1 MKRRVLIVVS
11 SDPRVSP
18 RPAEAV
24 RIAAGVSAWESIES
38 VLCLSGPAVLALG
51 ESAEELVDG
60 DNFVRYLPP
69 APGAGRRICVPR
81 GESLLSN
88 LGESRVRFDSV
99 SEDELARLA
108 ANSDFVL
115 RF

>member
-1 MKRRVLIVVS
+1 MKRRVLIIVA

-24 RIAAGVSAWESIES
+24 RIAAGVGAWETIEA
-38 VLCLSGPAVLALG
+38 VLYLRGPAVLALG
-51 ESAEELVDG
+51 ENAEELVDG
-60 DNFVRYLPP
+60 DNFVRYLPL

-88 LGESRVRFDSV
+88 LGEMRVRFDSV
-99 SEDELARLA
+99 SDDELARFA
-108 ANSDFVL
+108 ANSDYVL